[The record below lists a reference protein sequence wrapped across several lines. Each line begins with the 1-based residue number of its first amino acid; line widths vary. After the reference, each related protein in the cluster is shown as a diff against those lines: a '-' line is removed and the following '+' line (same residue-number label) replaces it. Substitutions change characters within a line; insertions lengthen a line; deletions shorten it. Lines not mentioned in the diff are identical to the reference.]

1 MLSISIDNSYVFGRI
16 IIKKTNILAKIVVEK
31 IKNKIRTFEPEIG

>member
-1 MLSISIDNSYVFGRI
+1 MNIDNLYVFGSI
-16 IIKKTNILAKIVVEK
+16 ITEKTIILAKTVVEK